1 MRFAQ
6 ANRRRATRLLETH
19 NSFGNRSPF
28 ARPGKALSRRILA
41 GDGSAAN
48 AGLVRPMQ
56 LENSARWRADRSLT
70 IECAPLSRRA
80 NPPSDPMPDSLI
92 SSGSIAFLGFGE
104 AAQAFLAGWR
114 TNANFKARI
123 CAYDIKT
130 DSPDSEVRTAK
141 RADYA
146 AANVL
151 GASTAA
157 EALTGAEAVFSVVTA
172 DQAHEAAIAALPG
185 LAKGALFFDCDSCA
199 PQTKTRTAQDVEAA
213 GGLYVDVAVM
223 AAVHPRLHRTPLLIS
238 GPHVEAA
245 APALASLGM
254 SATIHDGPVGAASSV
269 KMIRSV
275 MMKGLEALVC
285 ECVLAG
291 RKAGVIETV
300 LDSLDDTYPGFDW
313 KKRSAYMLERVM
325 THGVR
330 RAAEMREVALTVDL
344 LGLKGEMSRASVG
357 WEQAIGE
364 LGLRANGAEA
374 ADYRVLADRILA
386 ALDPAAREG

>member
-1 MRFAQ
+1 
-6 ANRRRATRLLETH
+6 
-19 NSFGNRSPF
+19 
-28 ARPGKALSRRILA
+28 
-41 GDGSAAN
+41 
-48 AGLVRPMQ
+48 
-56 LENSARWRADRSLT
+56 
-70 IECAPLSRRA
+70 
-80 NPPSDPMPDSLI
+80 MPDSTI
-92 SSGSIAFLGFGE
+92 NSGSIAFLGFGE

-130 DSPDSEVRTAK
+130 DAPDPEVRTAK

-146 AANVL
+146 AANGL

-157 EALTGAEAVFSVVTA
+157 EAVTGAEAVFSVVTA

-185 LAKGALFFDCDSCA
+185 LAKAALFFDCDSCA
-199 PQTKTRTAQDVEAA
+199 PQTKSRTAREVEAA
-213 GGLYVDVAVM
+213 GGRYVDVAVM
-223 AAVHPRLHRTPLLIS
+223 APVHPRLHRTPLLIS
-238 GPHVEAA
+238 GPHAEAGAA
-245 APALASLGM
+245 ALAALGM
-254 SATIHDGPVGAASSV
+254 SAKIHEGPIGAASSV

-291 RKAGVIETV
+291 QKAGVIETV

-325 THGVR
+325 THGLR

-344 LGLKGEMSRASVG
+344 LGLKGEMSQACVG
-357 WEQAIGE
+357 WQQAVGE
-364 LGLRANGAEA
+364 LSLRANAAEA
-374 ADYRVLADRILA
+374 T
-386 ALDPAAREG
+386 

>member
-1 MRFAQ
+1 MP
-6 ANRRRATRLLETH
+6 
-19 NSFGNRSPF
+19 NS
-28 ARPGKALSRRILA
+28 ALS
-41 GDGSAAN
+41 
-48 AGLVRPMQ
+48 
-56 LENSARWRADRSLT
+56 
-70 IECAPLSRRA
+70 
-80 NPPSDPMPDSLI
+80 
-92 SSGSIAFLGFGE
+92 SGPIALLGFGE

-114 TNANFKARI
+114 TNADFKARI

-130 DSPDSEVRTAK
+130 DSLDPEVRAMK

-151 GASTAA
+151 GASTAP
-157 EALTGAEAVFSVVTA
+157 EAVTGANAVFSAVTA

-185 LAKGALFFDCDSCA
+185 LAKGALLFDCDSCA
-199 PQTKTRTAQDVEAA
+199 PQTKARTAKEVEAA
-213 GGLYVDVAVM
+213 GARYVDVAVM
-223 AAVHPRLHRTPLLIS
+223 AAVYPHLHRTPLLIS
-238 GPHVEAA
+238 GPHAPAA
-245 APALASLGM
+245 AAALASLGM
-254 SATIHDGPVGAASSV
+254 SAKIHPGPIGAASSV

-275 MMKGLEALVC
+275 MMKGLEALIC

-313 KKRSAYMLERVM
+313 RKRSAYMLERVM

-344 LGLKGEMSRASVG
+344 LGLNGEMSRACVG
-357 WEQAIGE
+357 WQQTIGE
-364 LGLRANGAEA
+364 LGLRAEA
-374 ADYRVLADRILA
+374 TELGDYRILADRLLA